1 MIRTHRLSVDPLRP
15 LAEQPGKGH
24 NRGHEAIP
32 PALEVEPGEP
42 VALETW
48 DAFDAQLTP
57 QSTIHD
63 VAEADLSWVHPLTGP
78 VFVKGAQPGDLLEV
92 KLQAIEPDP
101 WQHWG

>member
-24 NRGHEAIP
+24 NRWHEAIP

-57 QSTIHD
+57 
-63 VAEADLSWVHPLTGP
+63 
-78 VFVKGAQPGDLLEV
+78 
-92 KLQAIEPDP
+92 
-101 WQHWG
+101 